1 LSIFSEWSK
10 SNRDKQIQLYRIK
23 NGIRELFSL
32 KILTC
37 MKRAHSY
44 LSCMGNY
51 AKITRA
57 PTRAEMMTMADA
69 AEYASLEI
77 PAAALAEARA
87 AEPSVPHFVS
97 MVSIYLSCEMWQ
109 RQNNQ

>member
-1 LSIFSEWSK
+1 LHGK
-10 SNRDKQIQLYRIK
+10 L
-23 NGIRELFSL
+23 REDHEGGDDDHGG
-32 KILTC
+32 
-37 MKRAHSY
+37 RR
-44 LSCMGNY
+44 GV
-51 AKITRA
+51 RV
-57 PTRAEMMTMADA
+57 
-69 AEYASLEI
+69 LEI